1 MLQMT
6 EEKKLFS
13 GVDLAEKI
21 IEFIAMTPDSNQWN
35 ARVLYDNPSRQIRFY
50 QIQSLML
57 AFIGMEKNTTSGAE
71 RYGTITESKPSIKYF
86 LNGDFIR
93 NRTQTDYIDTVE
105 FIRTYMAG
113 NVHHDHLSKDV
124 STAELAFIF
133 PKLFNYKTQLQNLL
147 TFNSG
152 WLEASSMT
160 SYFSI
165 FLTDSISQNL
175 IGKYEV
181 LDRALEWFINP
192 LELSFTLDELIIS
205 YGYPKEN
212 LSDIDMNYY

>member
-1 MLQMT
+1 MT

-13 GVDLAEKI
+13 GIDLAEKI
-21 IEFIAMTPDSNQWN
+21 IEFVAMTPDSNQWN
-35 ARVLYDNPSRQIRFY
+35 AKALYNNPPRQIRFY

-57 AFIGMEKNTTSGAE
+57 AFIGMEKNTTSRAE
-71 RYGTITESKPSIKYF
+71 RYGAITTVESKPSIKYF

-93 NRTQTDYIDTVE
+93 NRTQADYVATVE
-105 FIRTYMAG
+105 LIRAYMKENA
-113 NVHHDHLSKDV
+113 HYDRLSKDV
-124 STAELAFIF
+124 STGELAFIF
-133 PKLFNYKTQLQNLL
+133 PKLFNYKTQLRNLL

-165 FLTDSISQNL
+165 FLTNSISQNL

-192 LELSFTLDELIIS
+192 LELSFTLNELIVG
-205 YGYPKEN
+205 YRYPKEN
-212 LSDIDMNYY
+212 LSDIDMDYY

>member
-1 MLQMT
+1 MT

-13 GVDLAEKI
+13 GIDLAEKV
-21 IEFIAMTPDSNQWN
+21 IEFVDMTPDSSQWN
-35 ARVLYDNPSRQIRFY
+35 AVSLYSNPPRLIRFY
-50 QIQSLML
+50 QIQSLMM
-57 AFIGMEKNTTSGAE
+57 AFIGMEKITSSRSEQYGAVVK
-71 RYGTITESKPSIKYF
+71 TESKPTIKYF

-93 NRTQTDYIDTVE
+93 NRTDTDYVHTVE
-105 FIRTYMAG
+105 LIRAYMEENAQY
-113 NVHHDHLSKDV
+113 DRPSKTV
-124 STAELAFIF
+124 STNELAFIF
-133 PKLFNYKTQLQNLL
+133 PKLFNYKTLLRSLL

-165 FLTDSISQNL
+165 FLTNSISENL
-175 IGKYEV
+175 IDKYET

-192 LELSFTLDELIIS
+192 LELSFTLNELTVG

-212 LSDIDMNYY
+212 LSDLDMDYY

>member
-1 MLQMT
+1 MT

-13 GVDLAEKI
+13 GIDLAEKI
-21 IEFIAMTPDSNQWN
+21 IEFIAMTPDFNQWN
-35 ARVLYDNPSRQIRFY
+35 AKALYNNPPRQIRFH

-57 AFIGMEKNTTSGAE
+57 AFIGMEKNTTSRAEQYGA
-71 RYGTITESKPSIKYF
+71 ITESKPSIKYF

-93 NRTQTDYIDTVE
+93 NRTQTDYIGTVE
-105 FIRTYMAG
+105 FIRAYMEG
-113 NVHHDHLSKDV
+113 NVPYDRLLKDV
-124 STAELAFIF
+124 STGELAFIF

-192 LELSFTLDELIIS
+192 LELSFTLDELIVS

-212 LSDIDMNYY
+212 LSDIDMDYY